1 MIDNKK
7 MAEFLLELRNRYKTP
22 INGDEYRWLGDIAD
36 YLIEDIEIE
45 PICKILFD
53 VPFYFCGK
61 CKTMLNMYDDKAK
74 YCSECGHPV
83 KWSDGKPCMN

>member
-22 INGDEYRWLGDIAD
+22 INMDEYRLLGDIAD
-36 YLIEDIEIE
+36 YLIEGVEIE

-53 VPFYFCGK
+53 VPYYFCGN
-61 CKTMLNMYDDKAK
+61 CKTMLNMYSDKAK
-74 YCSECGHPV
+74 YCSECGRAV
-83 KWSDGKPCMN
+83 KWNGREPT